1 MEPYLVPCGN
11 LSVCTKL
18 RSSSEYR
25 GGAGGALLQCTVSGR
40 DRRGE
45 GRIFLCV
52 ISDLKKRMK
61 NHKDCW
67 GGGGMFSCLYFLDQ
81 YIFLTSPPSSLV
93 FFPR

>member
-1 MEPYLVPCGN
+1 VIRVEPYLVPCGN

-25 GGAGGALLQCTVSGR
+25 GGAGGVLLQCTVSGR

-45 GRIFLCV
+45 GRIFLRV

-67 GGGGMFSCLYFLDQ
+67 GGGG
-81 YIFLTSPPSSLV
+81 V
-93 FFPR
+93 